1 MEKPTNKPKIL
12 HVEDDNSIA
21 ITVAGII
28 GTYADIV
35 HVTTLA
41 QAREHLHK
49 TPFDLV
55 LLDLHLP
62 DGSGLDILPLV
73 TNEKNIPV
81 IVHSATEV
89 ADTIHD
95 VSAVLYKSYLI
106 PDELLNTIKQQLER

>member
-1 MEKPTNKPKIL
+1 MENNNNKPKIL

-35 HVTTLA
+35 HATTLA
-41 QAREHLHK
+41 QAKTCLHE

-55 LLDLHLP
+55 LLDLQLP
-62 DGSGLDILPLV
+62 DGSGLDLLPLISDE
-73 TNEKNIPV
+73 NNIPV

-89 ADTIHD
+89 ANTIND
-95 VSAVLYKSYLI
+95 VSAVLYKSYLNPI
-106 PDELLNTIKQQLER
+106 ELLGTIKEQIEK